1 MKLIT
6 ADEMKEIDRRAS
18 SEYLI
23 PSIVLM
29 ENAGLRT
36 TEKIVELLGGVAGRH
51 IVILVG
57 RGNNG
62 GDGLVIARHLLNA
75 GAQVDVF
82 LCTEAD
88 QLSADAAINYE
99 ILTRMKS
106 SIYPL
111 QKEADLQGFIMAL
124 LNADMVVDALYGIG
138 FRGSLSEFETKLAKF
153 VNQSQSMVLA
163 VDIPSGLEA
172 DSGKVNGEAFKADH
186 TVTFALP
193 KHGMIL
199 GKDREYAGQLM
210 VVDISIPG
218 ALLKDEQLKLQ
229 IITEEMVRSHFKP
242 RQQETHKGSYG
253 HALVIGGSTGMSGAA
268 VMTSWAALRCGAGL
282 VTLALPDK
290 IIDAAD
296 LVPEIMSRG
305 LPSTLEGAIAA
316 EAGPIIENLLGIAS
330 VCAVGPGM
338 SRYEESNTII
348 RTILEKAGIP
358 LLVDADGLNALQGD
372 ADFLKNRQVP
382 IVITPHPGEM
392 ARLTGMTVGAIQN
405 QRIEISRHYA
415 HKWGV
420 TIVLK
425 GHNTVVAHPC
435 GQVYV
440 NLNGNPGMA
449 TAGNGDVL
457 TGIIGGLIAQG
468 LKPTEAAVA
477 GVFLH
482 GRAGDLASLQR
493 GQRSLVATDL
503 IDRMGDA
510 MIELETNAHQPSRNL
525 KLK

>member
-18 SEYLI
+18 SEYMI
-23 PSIVLM
+23 PSIILM

-36 TEKIVELLGGVAGRH
+36 TEKIVELLGGVEGRH

-75 GAQVDVF
+75 GAHVIVF
-82 LCTEAD
+82 MCAEAK

-99 ILTRMKS
+99 ILTRIGG

-111 QKEADLQGFIMAL
+111 QHESDLQRFIMAL
-124 LNADMVVDALYGIG
+124 LKADMVVDALYGIG
-138 FRGSLSEFETKLAKF
+138 FKGSLGEFETKLANF
-153 VNQSQSMVLA
+153 VNQSQSLVLA

-172 DSGKVNGEAFKADH
+172 DSGRVNGVAFKADH

-193 KHGMIL
+193 KQGMIL
-199 GKDREYAGQLM
+199 GKDREYAGQLT

-218 ALLKDEQLKLQ
+218 ALLKDERMKLQ
-229 IITEEMVRSHFKP
+229 IITEEMVSPHFKP
-242 RQQETHKGSYG
+242 RARETHKGSYG
-253 HALVIGGSTGMSGAA
+253 HALVIGGSNGMSGAA

-290 IIDAAD
+290 IMSAAG

-305 LPSTLEGAIAA
+305 LPSTPEGTIAA
-316 EAGPIIENLLGIAS
+316 EARPIIENLLGIAS
-330 VCAVGPGM
+330 VCAIGPGM
-338 SRYEESNTII
+338 SRYEESNAVV
-348 RTILEKAGIP
+348 RTVLEKAGIP
-358 LLVDADGLNALQGD
+358 LLIDADGINALQGD
-372 ADFLKNRQVP
+372 ADLIKDRQVP

-392 ARLTGMTVGAIQN
+392 ARLTGMSAEEIQS
-405 QRIEISRHYA
+405 QRIETSRYYA
-415 HKWGV
+415 GQWGV

-435 GQVYV
+435 GQVFV

-449 TAGNGDVL
+449 TAGSGDVL
-457 TGIIGGLIAQG
+457 SGIIAGLIAQG
-468 LKPTEAAVA
+468 LKPTDAAVA

-482 GRAGDLASLQR
+482 GRAGDLASLHR
-493 GQRSLVATDL
+493 GQRPLVATDL
-503 IDRMGDA
+503 IDRMGNV
-510 MIELETNAHQPSRNL
+510 INELEINARQWS
-525 KLK
+525 